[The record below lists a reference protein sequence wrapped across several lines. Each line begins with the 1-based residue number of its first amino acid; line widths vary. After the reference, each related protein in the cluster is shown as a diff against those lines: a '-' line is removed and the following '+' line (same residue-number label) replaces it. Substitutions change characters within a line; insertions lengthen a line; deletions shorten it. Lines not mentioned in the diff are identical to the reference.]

1 MVPRAD
7 YLSSTKR
14 ARLPVLYLDFGLV
27 PRTPHSDF
35 LHWNPILYTPY
46 IGVCALDS
54 APWSQYA
61 GLYYHPVPALQ
72 WSHQWLFPS
81 PWRHGWIT
89 PPLGAD
95 ETPGRNEKGAPT
107 WLALGFVLWTFTL
120 YLAVPRSALCTLY
133 AGPWTLLLAPDFG
146 LWIRDSER

>member
-46 IGVCALDS
+46 TGVCTLDPHPGASTLDS
-54 APWSQYA
+54 TTILSRPPMVSSMALSIAVETWVD
-61 GLYYHPVPALQ
+61 HPA
-72 WSHQWLFPS
+72 F
-81 PWRHGWIT
+81 
-89 PPLGAD
+89 
-95 ETPGRNEKGAPT
+95 
-107 WLALGFVLWTFTL
+107 
-120 YLAVPRSALCTLY
+120 RS
-133 AGPWTLLLAPDFG
+133 G
-146 LWIRDSER
+146 